1 MNSSSEIKALAYE
14 RLAEAQILCDA
25 QKYDGAFYL
34 AGYSVELMLKAKICQ
49 HWDIDNLFS
58 DNVDINDIGASKISK
73 KLIGEVKKSIQT
85 HDLRILFIYSGLVKK
100 FQPAKDNNSKL
111 MKTYGY
117 LMSISTNDN
126 NQRIEWSEQARY
138 LPIGSQKAVEVKAFI
153 QLLNDENGLLKWI
166 ENN

>member
-1 MNSSSEIKALAYE
+1 MKSSEEIKDLAYL
-14 RLAEAQILCDA
+14 RLSEAEILCEA

-34 AGYSVELMLKAKICQ
+34 AGYSVELILKAKICQ

-58 DNVDINDIGASKISK
+58 EDVALDGISK
-73 KLIGEVKKSIQT
+73 KLIGEVKKAIQI
-85 HDLRILFIYSGLVKK
+85 HDLNILFIYSGLVKK
-100 FQPAKDNNSKL
+100 FQLAKANELKL
-111 MKTYGY
+111 METYGY
-117 LMSISTNDN
+117 LMSISMSN
-126 NQRIEWSEQARY
+126 NQRIQWSETARY

>member
-1 MNSSSEIKALAYE
+1 MKTSEEIKNLAYL
-14 RLAEAQILCDA
+14 RLSEAEILCEA

-58 DNVDINDIGASKISK
+58 EDVALDGISK
-73 KLIGEVKKSIQT
+73 KLIGEVKKAIQI
-85 HDLRILFIYSGLVKK
+85 HDLNILFIYSGLVKK
-100 FQPAKDNNSKL
+100 FQLAKDNNAKL

-126 NQRIEWSEQARY
+126 NQRIQWSETVRY
-138 LPIGSQKAVEVKAFI
+138 LPIGSQKAAEVTAFI
-153 QLLNDENGLLKWI
+153 QLLNDEDGLLKWI

>member
-34 AGYSVELMLKAKICQ
+34 AGYSVELMLKAKICE
-49 HWDIDNLFS
+49 HWDIDGLFS
-58 DNVDINDIGASKISK
+58 KDFVLEDISTKI
-73 KLIGEVKKSIQT
+73 IGEVKKSIQT
-85 HDLRILFIYSGLVKK
+85 HDLKILFIYSGLVKK